1 MDAKRGCDRQIS
13 PCLMLS
19 LLLFLLVLPGEA
31 TGQCSGCTNASFG
44 PAQRIYRAP
53 TSFGGAVADLNRD
66 GHPDLVVGTFGGS
79 ATVVAY
85 LGDGTGAL
93 QTPSGTMPSPGGN
106 VTTADFNG
114 DGIPDVALSVPFD
127 LPIRVFLGNGD
138 GTFGPGT
145 DFPGGSFAA
154 ALASGDFD
162 SNGTIDLVV
171 SNKLDDGEVTLL
183 FGNGDGTFGSP
194 ITRPAGGSLPTSVGV
209 ADFDQNGHLDI
220 LVTFT
225 RFTDA
230 AVLLGN
236 GDGSFQAP
244 ITNGSE
250 GAEGHA
256 IADFNQDGKPDVALG
271 QTLAVGI
278 LLGMGDGSFTF
289 QSSYPF
295 FGAFFP
301 VALHLNDDGVL
312 DLAVA
317 QNAELFLLHGL
328 GDGSF
333 QVSSSMTWPHETHW
347 LVAADFDSNGWADIA
362 GGVSGEIL
370 VFLAGPGGEFELA
383 PQYFAG
389 LDTAS
394 LATGDLNGDGRP
406 DIAAIN
412 TGSNDVSILLG
423 RSGGSF
429 FDPPLRFSLPGRP
442 TSVAI
447 GDFNNDGRLD
457 AAVAGAQAISVLLG
471 NGDGTLQA
479 AVSFGGNTN
488 SIAVSDFNGDGNQD
502 LAVVSSG
509 FGRVETYRGIGD
521 GSFVGQSLFPVGGT
535 PVYVTTGD
543 VNGDGKMDLVVGTFS
558 RISIGLGNGDGS
570 FQVAIEYGNWS
581 SSSWV
586 TLGDFQNDGL
596 LDLAV
601 TRFSST
607 ALSIY
612 RGNGDGTFQTPTTY
626 DGAAG
631 PLSSG
636 DVGPP
641 VTGDWN
647 GDGWLDIA
655 AGSVT
660 LMTNTG
666 GGFGTPL
673 SYFGQ
678 AFPFP
683 SLFWI
688 TDARGVA
695 ADFTGDGKTDLVVR
709 GLASNSVTLFSNTT
723 CEPRRLSVS
732 QQPASCA
739 VPGVPFTEQPVVK
752 VFDDG
757 GNVIHCDIGVVS
769 ASLAPGAGTP
779 GAILGG
785 TLSAAVVAGAATFSN
800 LSVDL
805 PGMNYRIEFRHPAA
819 VPTRSRSFSVDSGPA
834 ADITAASAVCPYSAG
849 TASVPDAGPGSSY
862 AWSIANGAIIAG
874 QGMRIVTI
882 RAGPYGS
889 TVLGITVQ
897 NLATCV
903 ASSSRI
909 VVIDPLLSCPAPV
922 GFFTTSPCRLLD
934 TRNANG
940 PFGGPPLAANSD
952 RSFLLLSRCGIP
964 ASAQALS
971 VNITVTQPSVAGH
984 LRFHPGGTPVSGT
997 STINY
1002 AAGQTRANNGILP
1015 LGATGDLAAFC
1026 GQSTGTV
1033 HLILD
1038 VNGYFE

>member
-1 MDAKRGCDRQIS
+1 MDTKRGFGGQIAFRL
-13 PCLMLS
+13 PLS
-19 LLLFLLVLPGEA
+19 LFLFLLLPSKA
-31 TGQCSGCTNASFG
+31 TSQCYGCMSASFG

-53 TSFGGAVADLNRD
+53 TSFGGAVADFNRD

-145 DFPGGSFAA
+145 DYPGGSFAA

-162 SNGTIDLVV
+162 SSGTIDLVV
-171 SNKLDDGEVTLL
+171 SNRLDDGEVTLL

-194 ITRPAGGSLPTSVGV
+194 ITRPAGGTLPTSLGV

-225 RFTDA
+225 SFTDA

-244 ITNGSE
+244 ITIG
-250 GAEGHA
+250 GVGTEGHA
-256 IADFNQDGKPDVALG
+256 IADFNQDGKPDVAFG
-271 QTLAVGI
+271 KTRAVDI
-278 LLGMGDGSFTF
+278 LLGLGDGTFTV

-295 FGAFFP
+295 VGAFFP
-301 VALHLNDDGVL
+301 VALHLNDDGIL

-317 QNAELFLLHGL
+317 QNAELLLLHGL

-333 QVSSSMTWPHETHW
+333 QVPSSMTWSYGTHW

-362 GGVSGEIL
+362 GGVSDALL
-370 VFLAGPGGEFELA
+370 VFLAEPQGGFELA
-383 PQYFAG
+383 PQYFSG

-394 LATGDLNGDGRP
+394 LATSDFNGDARP

-412 TGSNDVSILLG
+412 TGSDDVSILLG
-423 RSGGSF
+423 RLGGT

-479 AVSFGGNTN
+479 PASFGGNF
-488 SIAVSDFNGDGNQD
+488 SSVAVSDFNGDGNQD
-502 LAVVSSG
+502 LAVVSFG
-509 FGRVETYRGIGD
+509 PGRVETYRGLGN
-521 GSFVGQSLFPVGGT
+521 GSFTGPYLFLVSGT
-535 PVYVTTGD
+535 PDYVTTGD
-543 VNGDGKMDLVVGTFS
+543 VNSDGSMDLVVGTRT

-570 FQVAIEYGNWS
+570 FQVAIEYGDWS
-581 SSSWV
+581 SRSWV
-586 TLGDFQNDGL
+586 TLGDFQNDGV

-612 RGNGDGTFQTPTTY
+612 RGNGDGTFQTPTIY

-647 GDGWLDIA
+647 GDGWLDVA

-660 LMTNTG
+660 LVTNTG

-683 SLFWI
+683 NLFWV

-695 ADFTGDGKTDLVVR
+695 ADFTGDGKTDLAVR
-709 GLASNSVTLFSNTT
+709 GLGSNSVTLFSNTT

-757 GNVIHCDIGVVS
+757 GNVIHCDTGVVS

-785 TLSAAVVAGAATFSN
+785 TLSAAVIAGVATFSN
-800 LSVDL
+800 LSVGL
-805 PGMNYRIEFRHPAA
+805 PGMDYRIEFRHPAA
-819 VPTRSRSFSVDSGPA
+819 VPTRSRSFAVDSGPA
-834 ADITAASAVCPYSAG
+834 ADITAASAVCPYSAQ
-849 TASVPDAGPGSSY
+849 TASVPDAGPGSTY
-862 AWSIANGAIIAG
+862 VWSIANGAIITG
-874 QGMRIVTI
+874 QGTRVVTY

-889 TVLGITVQ
+889 TVLGATVQ
-897 NLATCV
+897 NLAGCF
-903 ASSSRI
+903 AGSSRS
-909 VVIDPLLSCPAPV
+909 VAIDPLLSCPTPV
-922 GFFTTSPCRLLD
+922 GFFTTTPCRLLD
-934 TRNANG
+934 TRNPNG

-952 RSFLLLSRCGIP
+952 RTFLLLSRCGIP
-964 ASAQALS
+964 ASALALS

-1015 LGATGDLAAFC
+1015 LGAAGDLAAFC